1 MVLDLEKKERMTY
14 KDHVAY
20 IEKVRPVLIK
30 EREIMN
36 SAEWKKVIASFRQMK
51 KNKYLEVVPSVQNN
65 WALALEFDYN
75 LDVMKYDGVDLDQL
89 KEEILKDEEE
99 SKKLESEEEEEE
111 SEDDAD
117 DSDDIEIDPEIE
129 KKIAERQAKRIV
141 EETTIEEV
149 IEMIDNKKKEELTKK
164 RIQGI
169 KTFKKYKEW
178 LDEVR
183 PVLVEAKEIYNSD
196 QYMLSST
203 YFRNMWLKGN
213 IKESPT
219 LKNNW
224 SIEFTDSFLATEAM
238 KEEYRSQR
246 LENSSSPS
254 SSQNPASIP
263 AADFQIKEKKR
274 EYNINAKR
282 KQEFISLCASAGM
295 TEEEAEEYWEEQK

>member
-1 MVLDLEKKERMTY
+1 MTY

-30 EREIMN
+30 EREIIN
-36 SAEWKKVIASFRQMK
+36 GEEWKKIKNTLTQMK
-51 KNKYLEVVPSVQNN
+51 KNGLLEIVPSGAND
-65 WALALEFDYN
+65 WAVAPTFDYL
-75 LDVMKYDGVDLDQL
+75 LDIMKYDGVDLDEL
-89 KEEILKDEEE
+89 KEELLNDDEEVDDLDE
-99 SKKLESEEEEEE
+99 ELEENEEDSDEEVDPEFKKKLAERLHRVDANSFTEEET
-111 SEDDAD
+111 
-117 DSDDIEIDPEIE
+117 IE
-129 KKIAERQAKRIV
+129 K
-141 EETTIEEV
+141 
-149 IEMIDNKKKEELTKK
+149 IDSKKKEKLTKK
-164 RIQGI
+164 RIQSI
-169 KTFKKYKEW
+169 ETFKKNLEW

-183 PVLVEAKEIYNSD
+183 PILIEAKEIYKSD

-263 AADFQIKEKKR
+263 ATDFRTKEKKR
-274 EYNINAKR
+274 EHNINTKR